1 MIRRPFLLSDIRRTG
16 LGEGPPLSFGRSLR
30 DNAPMSASAPKPES
44 VRPNLALEID
54 VQTSLALSR
63 ATTRAVCAISA
74 HAQRAM
80 VYALEKEIK
89 VQETQGGPVGELVAK
104 LIAGYAQD
112 LK

>member
-1 MIRRPFLLSDIRRTG
+1 
-16 LGEGPPLSFGRSLR
+16 
-30 DNAPMSASAPKPES
+30 MSASIPKPEDAL
-44 VRPNLALEID
+44 PHLALEID

-112 LK
+112 LKRRQGGPCG